1 MAVRK
6 HLALALL
13 LTLGLSA
20 CASSEPPQAE
30 TPPTR
35 QTQPEA
41 PEPTLEEQQQAAA
54 EEYTEK
60 LTLEQQTAQLFFA
73 RCPDTDAAAEA
84 AEYSPGGYILFGRDF
99 DGKTRGRRC
108 KATLPPISLPQPFP
122 CSSVSTRRAARSCA

>member
-1 MAVRK
+1 MTVRK

-41 PEPTLEEQQQAAA
+41 PEPTLEEQQQVAA

-84 AEYSPGGYILFGRDF
+84 AEYSPCLLYTSPSPRAQVRTRMPAGG
-99 DGKTRGRRC
+99 
-108 KATLPPISLPQPFP
+108 
-122 CSSVSTRRAARSCA
+122 

>member
-30 TPPTR
+30 TPPIR

-41 PEPTLEEQQQAAA
+41 PEPTLEEHQQAAA
-54 EEYTEK
+54 EQYT
-60 LTLEQQTAQLFFA
+60 
-73 RCPDTDAAAEA
+73 
-84 AEYSPGGYILFGRDF
+84 
-99 DGKTRGRRC
+99 
-108 KATLPPISLPQPFP
+108 
-122 CSSVSTRRAARSCA
+122 

>member
-30 TPPTR
+30 TPPAR

-41 PEPTLEEQQQAAA
+41 TEPTLEEQQQAAA

-60 LTLEQQTAQLFFA
+60 LTLEQQTAQLFFS
-73 RCPDTDAAAEA
+73 RC
-84 AEYSPGGYILFGRDF
+84 
-99 DGKTRGRRC
+99 
-108 KATLPPISLPQPFP
+108 
-122 CSSVSTRRAARSCA
+122 

>member
-13 LTLGLSA
+13 LALGLSA

-60 LTLEQQTAQLFFA
+60 LTLEQQSFTKMELS
-73 RCPDTDAAAEA
+73 AANV
-84 AEYSPGGYILFGRDF
+84 SILC
-99 DGKTRGRRC
+99 T
-108 KATLPPISLPQPFP
+108 S
-122 CSSVSTRRAARSCA
+122 